1 LLVVAVV
8 VGFLAVFATWVKR
21 QALDSQ
27 NWSNT
32 SEKLIEDPQIQTA
45 LGTYLTTQLFANV
58 DVAARLRAVL
68 PEQAQ
73 GLAGPVAGGL
83 RNLAE
88 QRVPKMLSR
97 PAVQDVWVKANE
109 TTHEQLI
116 SVLDNKGTAVS
127 TANGDVVLNTQALI
141 EQLAREVGIGAQV
154 PTLPPQVGKL
164 VIMKSDQLATAQDVA
179 KGTRDLS
186 IVLTILT
193 FGLFAL
199 AIWLAKGWRREA
211 LRGVGWCFVA
221 IGILALLVRRVAGN
235 AVVDGLVQADS
246 VKSPV
251 HQVWQIGTSLLY
263 AIAIA
268 MIIYGLVIV
277 VAAWLA
283 GSTRWAIAVRRRLA
297 PTLAERPAM
306 VYGAVG
312 FAYLLV
318 LAWGPTPALRNL
330 IPIVLIGIL
339 LVIGVA
345 ALRRQTAAEFPAVAR
360 DENGKPPGPAGR
372 TPEKDL
378 ALGAS

>member
-1 LLVVAVV
+1 MLAHMRSHRTAVPILLVVAVV

-179 KGTRDLS
+179 
-186 IVLTILT
+186 
-193 FGLFAL
+193 
-199 AIWLAKGWRREA
+199 
-211 LRGVGWCFVA
+211 
-221 IGILALLVRRVAGN
+221 
-235 AVVDGLVQADS
+235 
-246 VKSPV
+246 
-251 HQVWQIGTSLLY
+251 
-263 AIAIA
+263 
-268 MIIYGLVIV
+268 
-277 VAAWLA
+277 
-283 GSTRWAIAVRRRLA
+283 
-297 PTLAERPAM
+297 
-306 VYGAVG
+306 
-312 FAYLLV
+312 
-318 LAWGPTPALRNL
+318 
-330 IPIVLIGIL
+330 
-339 LVIGVA
+339 
-345 ALRRQTAAEFPAVAR
+345 
-360 DENGKPPGPAGR
+360 
-372 TPEKDL
+372 
-378 ALGAS
+378 